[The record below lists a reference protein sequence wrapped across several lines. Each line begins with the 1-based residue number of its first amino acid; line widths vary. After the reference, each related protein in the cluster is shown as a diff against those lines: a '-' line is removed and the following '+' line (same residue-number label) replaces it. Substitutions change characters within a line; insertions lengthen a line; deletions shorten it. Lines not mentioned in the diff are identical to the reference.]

1 MGDLSMHPL
10 GRLLTGHGAQGE
22 AAMTTRI
29 LTVDRLCE
37 ADRFAYWREQ
47 WCEGTVG
54 VTGELARD
62 ERQSFHARATTWTA
76 PHVIR
81 LRCETGPFQVSRGLR
96 EINRRSWQGWI
107 WLHQEMSDGAT
118 FRHAGNEFIMR
129 QGDLLVTDPTIPFSS
144 RPRSSHDYCR
154 WLLPRAWIEPH
165 LPPSRRPLSVRLSG
179 SHGINGLVGTYLHAL
194 DDAVDELDDAELPRI
209 IDNFCRLVALACG
222 GAAGDQRDAIRAAK
236 LRQAKDYIALHLSEP
251 DLTPAA
257 VAAAMRISVR
267 QLHLLFEPTGTSFA
281 QHVLTRRLEECR
293 AILES
298 PSSRA
303 RSVTDIAYAWGFNN
317 LASFY
322 RAFRRR
328 YGISPG
334 EFRRVDGLGCYAFT
348 SGQPP
353 SASGRQA

>member
-1 MGDLSMHPL
+1 
-10 GRLLTGHGAQGE
+10 
-22 AAMTTRI
+22 
-29 LTVDRLCE
+29 VDQLCE

-54 VTGELARD
+54 VTGELARN
-62 ERQSFHARATTWTA
+62 ERQSFYARATTWTA

-96 EINRRSWQGWI
+96 EINRRSWQEWI
-107 WLHQEMSDGAT
+107 WLHQEMSEGAT

-129 QGDLLVTDPTIPFSS
+129 QGDLLVTDPTIPFSG
-144 RPRSSHDYCR
+144 RPQSSHDYCR

-165 LPPSRRPLSVRLSG
+165 LPSSRRPLSVGLSG
-179 SHGINGLVGTYLHAL
+179 SHGVNGLIGTYLHAL
-194 DDAVDELDDAELPRI
+194 DDAVDELDDAELPRV
-209 IDNFCRLVALACG
+209 IDNFCRLLALACG
-222 GAAGDQRDAIRAAK
+222 GAAGDQRGAIRAVK
-236 LRQAKDYIALHLSEP
+236 LRQAKDYTARHLSES

-281 QHVLTRRLEECR
+281 QYVLTRRLEECH

-334 EFRRVDGLGCYAFT
+334 EFRRVGGWDATLSPAGSRPRQAGAMPDLAGSRRLPRSSRT
-348 SGQPP
+348 DTLILPP
-353 SASGRQA
+353 S